1 MRMVGTASAGRFK
14 HSAHL
19 SHIALLPTKQRQ
31 RVHRLTL
38 ALQLLD
44 DRALVQL
51 GLDRTEIERFA
62 QAAVT
67 CEHRSEIRE

>member
-1 MRMVGTASAGRFK
+1 MIGTASAGRFK

-19 SHIALLPTKQRQ
+19 SHAALSPTEQLR
-31 RVHRLTL
+31 RVHRLKH

-44 DRALVQL
+44 DRALAQL
-51 GLDRTEIERFA
+51 GLERAEIERFA
-62 QAAVT
+62 QAAVI

>member
-1 MRMVGTASAGRFK
+1 MIGTASAGRFK

-19 SHIALLPTKQRQ
+19 SHVALLPAEQLR
-31 RVHRLTL
+31 RIHRLTL

-44 DRALVQL
+44 DSALAQL
-51 GLDRTEIERFA
+51 GLERAEIERFA

-67 CEHRSEIRE
+67 HDL